1 MSWKCLASNYI
12 VNTKWLKVRKDR
24 VELPNGHI
32 MDDYYVVE
40 KSNVALIVALDSE
53 NRVILKKEYRYP
65 LDTEL
70 IELPG
75 GTFEADNDNPLEVAQ
90 RELLEETGYKSD
102 DWEHLGTYYDY
113 PTKDTNTIHVF
124 LAKDVYKVAEPNLE
138 ISEDISFDFI
148 PLKDAV
154 EMVKR
159 GDIQVCASVTVL
171 LKVYY
176 TSAL

>member
-1 MSWKCLASNYI
+1 MKWKCLASNYI
-12 VNTKWLKVRKDR
+12 VDTKWLKVRKDR

-53 NRVILKKEYRYP
+53 NRVILKNEYRYP

-70 IELPG
+70 VELPG

-102 DWEHLGTYYDY
+102 NWEPVGIYYDY
-113 PTKDTNTIHVF
+113 PTKDINSVHVF
-124 LAKDVYKVAEPNLE
+124 LAKDVYKVAEPNLDV
-138 ISEDISFDFI
+138 SEDISFSFI
-148 PLKDAV
+148 PLKEAV
-154 EMVKR
+154 EMVMCGK
-159 GDIQVCASVTVL
+159 IQVCASVTAL
-171 LKVYY
+171 LKVFYG
-176 TSAL
+176 S